1 MLLSAHIIPLCF
13 VDLVYMKKYLLLF
26 LLFGVSLDH
35 AEADSSKTDFYQM
48 GIDAA
53 RENFKPK
60 YSFALG
66 AASPNPIIYVAFNLI
81 SPVKIEERYN
91 PILNAKNG
99 KSFKRGYVFETK
111 KLRLK
116 ESVIGSCYT
125 IGAVGTYL
133 IISLSNSGGIG

>member
-1 MLLSAHIIPLCF
+1 
-13 VDLVYMKKYLLLF
+13 MKKYLFIF
-26 LLFGVSLDH
+26 LLVGVSLGS
-35 AEADSSKTDFYQM
+35 ERADSSKTDFYKM

-66 AASPNPIIYVAFNLI
+66 AAMPNPIIYLAFNLI
-81 SPVKIEERYN
+81 SPVKVEKTYN
-91 PILNAKNG
+91 SILSTKNG
-99 KSFKRGYVFETK
+99 KSFKKGYVIETK

-116 ESVIGSCYT
+116 ESVTGSCYT

-133 IISLSNSGGIG
+133 IIALSNSGGIG

>member
-1 MLLSAHIIPLCF
+1 ME
-13 VDLVYMKKYLLLF
+13 KYLLIF
-26 LLFGVSLDH
+26 LLITISIAH
-35 AEADSSKTDFYQM
+35 AESDSSKTDFYRM

-66 AASPNPIIYVAFNLI
+66 AAMPNPIVYVALDLI
-81 SPVKIEERYN
+81 SPVKIDDRYN
-91 PILNAKNG
+91 HILSNKNG
-99 KSFKRGYVFETK
+99 KTFKRGYVVETK

-116 ESVIGSCYT
+116 ESVTGSCYT

-133 IISLSNSGGIG
+133 IIALSNGGGIG

>member
-1 MLLSAHIIPLCF
+1 
-13 VDLVYMKKYLLLF
+13 MKKYLFIVLLV
-26 LLFGVSLDH
+26 GVSLGS
-35 AEADSSKTDFYQM
+35 EGADSSKTDFYQM

-66 AASPNPIIYVAFNLI
+66 AAMPNPIIYLAFNLI
-81 SPVKIEERYN
+81 SPVKVEKTYN
-91 PILNAKNG
+91 SILSTKNG
-99 KSFKRGYVFETK
+99 KSFKRGYIIETK

-116 ESVIGSCYT
+116 ESVTGSCYT

-133 IISLSNSGGIG
+133 IIALNKSGGIG

>member
-1 MLLSAHIIPLCF
+1 
-13 VDLVYMKKYLLLF
+13 MKKYIFIVSLV
-26 LLFGVSLDH
+26 GVSIGR

-66 AASPNPIIYVAFNLI
+66 AAMPNPVIYIAFNLI
-81 SPVKIEERYN
+81 SPVKIEEKYN

-99 KSFKRGYVFETK
+99 KSFKRGYVIETK

-116 ESVIGSCYT
+116 ESVTGSCYT
-125 IGAVGTYL
+125 IVVVGTYF
-133 IISLSNSGGIG
+133 IILLSNSGK

>member
-1 MLLSAHIIPLCF
+1 MFINRI
-13 VDLVYMKKYLLLF
+13 KKYLFITLF
-26 LLFGVSLDH
+26 FGASLGY

-66 AASPNPIIYVAFNLI
+66 AAMPNPIIYVAFNLI
-81 SPVKIEERYN
+81 SPVKVEDRYN

-99 KSFKRGYVFETK
+99 KSFKRGYVIETK

-116 ESVIGSCYT
+116 ESVTGSCYT
-125 IGAVGTYL
+125 IGVVGTYL
-133 IISLSNSGGIG
+133 IIALSNSGGIG

>member
-1 MLLSAHIIPLCF
+1 M
-13 VDLVYMKKYLLLF
+13 V
-26 LLFGVSLDH
+26 GVCLGRL
-35 AEADSSKTDFYQM
+35 EADSSKTDFYQM

-66 AASPNPIIYVAFNLI
+66 AAMPNPIIYLAFNLI
-81 SPVKIEERYN
+81 SPVKVEKTYN
-91 PILNAKNG
+91 SILSTKNG
-99 KSFKRGYVFETK
+99 KSFKKGYVIETK

-116 ESVIGSCYT
+116 ESVTGSCYT

-133 IISLSNSGGIG
+133 IIALRYSGGIW

>member
-1 MLLSAHIIPLCF
+1 
-13 VDLVYMKKYLLLF
+13 MKKYLFIVLLV
-26 LLFGVSLDH
+26 GDSLCR
-35 AEADSSKTDFYQM
+35 AEADSSKTHFYQM

-66 AASPNPIIYVAFNLI
+66 AAMPNPIIYVAFNLI
-81 SPVKIEERYN
+81 SPVKLEDRYN

-99 KSFKRGYVFETK
+99 KSFKRGYVIETK

-116 ESVIGSCYT
+116 ESVTGSCYT
-125 IGAVGTYL
+125 IGVVGTYL
-133 IISLSNSGGIG
+133 LLALRNSGVIG

>member
-1 MLLSAHIIPLCF
+1 
-13 VDLVYMKKYLLLF
+13 MKKYLFIVLL
-26 LLFGVSLDH
+26 LGVCLDR
-35 AEADSSKTDFYQM
+35 AEADSSETDFYQM

-66 AASPNPIIYVAFNLI
+66 AAMPNPIIYLAFNLI
-81 SPVKIEERYN
+81 SPVKVEERYN

-99 KSFKRGYVFETK
+99 KSFKRGYVIETK

-116 ESVIGSCYT
+116 ESVTGSCYT
-125 IGAVGTYL
+125 IGVVGTYL
-133 IISLSNSGGIG
+133 IIALSNSGGIG

>member
-1 MLLSAHIIPLCF
+1 
-13 VDLVYMKKYLLLF
+13 MKKYLFIILF
-26 LLFGVSLDH
+26 FGISIDH
-35 AEADSSKTDFYQM
+35 AEANSSKIDFYQM

-66 AASPNPIIYVAFNLI
+66 AAMPNPIIYVAFNLI
-81 SPVKIEERYN
+81 SPVKVEERYN

-99 KSFKRGYVFETK
+99 KSFKRGYVIETK

-116 ESVIGSCYT
+116 ESVTGSCYT
-125 IGAVGTYL
+125 VGIVGTYL
-133 IISLSNSGGIG
+133 IIALSNSGGKG